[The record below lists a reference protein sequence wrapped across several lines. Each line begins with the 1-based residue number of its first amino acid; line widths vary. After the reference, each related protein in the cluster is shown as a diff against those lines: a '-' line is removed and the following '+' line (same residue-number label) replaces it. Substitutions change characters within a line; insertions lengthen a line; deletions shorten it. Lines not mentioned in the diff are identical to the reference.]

1 MKYNAVAIKGAA
13 FMEKLL
19 SVAEVAARLG
29 LHRTRIN
36 QLIRDG
42 ALPVGRIGRAY
53 MIREDDLEFVKEK
66 GSPGRRPKSRAEEKA
81 ETKKSSRP
89 RGKKRSK

>member
-1 MKYNAVAIKGAA
+1 MKYNDVAMKGTA

-42 ALPVGRIGRAY
+42 ALPAGRIGRAY
-53 MIREDDLEFVKEK
+53 VIREDDLELVKER

-81 ETKKSSRP
+81 ESKKSSRP
-89 RGKKRSK
+89 RGKKRPK